1 MPDPLA
7 LFGPATRTWFRQSFA
22 EPTAVQARGWA
33 SIAAGQ
39 HTLMLAPTGSGKTLA
54 AFLWCLDRL
63 ARHPPDCAD
72 SPDGREG
79 RDGRDG
85 REGRDRPGAG
95 DEPGGTR
102 VVYVSPIKALAYDIE
117 RNLRAP
123 LAGLQRLGAGGEV
136 TVDVRTGD
144 TPQKERERQRRHP
157 GQILITTPESL
168 YLLLAGRSRER
179 LRGVETIIVDEIH
192 ALAPT
197 KRGVHL
203 GLTLERLCHLVTS
216 AGNPE
221 PQRIGLSA
229 TQRPLIE
236 VARYLGGDRPV
247 EIVDASARP
256 AMDLAIVVPAQ
267 EMDHPGTAGRDGGG
281 MWPLIYPRLL
291 ELILAHR
298 TTIIFVN
305 SRRLAERVS
314 QQLTEL
320 AVTTGLA
327 LQGSDGGE
335 LVRAH
340 HGSVARHQRLEI
352 EEALKAGRLRAI
364 AATSSLELG
373 IDMGTVDL
381 VIQVESPGS
390 VSRGL
395 QRIGR
400 AGHHVGGVS
409 IGRIIPKFRGDL
421 LEATVVA
428 QKMLEGEVEPIRVPD
443 SALDVLAQQ
452 IVAMVAVDAWKV
464 DDLERLVHRTASYRE
479 LSRGALTG
487 VLDMLAGRY
496 PSDEFAELR
505 PRLTWDRQTD
515 VLVGRKGARLLS
527 VVSGGTIPDR
537 GTYAVHL
544 GSGARIGE
552 LDEEMVAESRKGE
565 TFLLGATT
573 WRIEDIT
580 RDRVIVS
587 PAPGEP
593 GKMPFWRGEGPGRPI
608 ELGRA
613 LGAFCRELDDRL
625 GRDPAGAHAWLTGA
639 LRLDRFAADNL
650 IAYLGDQRAA
660 AGGVPTDHAITIER
674 FRDELGDVRVCILSP
689 FGSRVHAPW
698 SLVIARQLEAELGY
712 PIHPLYTDDGIA
724 LRFADGDLLPTDD
737 QLIPDPDDVENVLVE
752 ELARSSVF
760 ASHFRENAA
769 RALLLPRRRP
779 GQRTPLWAQ
788 RLRAQQLMGVA
799 LRFPAFPITLETY
812 REVLRDVFDLPAL
825 IDVLRQIRSRA
836 IRIEPAATEMASPFA
851 RSLVF
856 DYVAAFLYEGDAP
869 LAERKAQ
876 ALTLDRNLLREL
888 IGGGELRELLDLDV
902 LDEVEAELQQLAE
915 DRKARS
921 PDEIHDLLRRIGD
934 LSLDEIA
941 ARTVAGVELVKPASG
956 AATGLASTPASVS
969 AAATGLAS
977 AAASVRAAGNGLAS
991 GAATGLASTPAIQLA
1006 STPASV
1012 NASGNDA
1019 VATGLASAQASMSA
1033 LENGLASV
1041 PATGLASVPGSAPGS
1056 VIEALLA
1063 SRRIAQVRI
1072 AGAAR
1077 FIATEDAARYRDGLG
1092 VQLPPGLP
1100 AALLEPV
1107 AQPLETLVARWART
1121 HAPFTA
1127 AAPAA
1132 RWGLPPAQIEP
1143 VLGLLEARNQL
1154 VRGELRPGGTHK
1166 DSCDP
1171 EVLRQLRRRTLAKL
1185 RAQVAPVGAAT
1196 FAAFLP
1202 RWHGLD
1208 QPRRGLGALRD
1219 AIGRLEG
1226 VALPVSELEARI
1238 LPARILD
1245 YHPRMLDEL
1254 GAAGELV
1261 WVGAGA
1267 LGTKDGRVI
1276 LLRRDRALAL
1286 APEPQPL
1293 AHPTPIHEAIIAHL
1307 QRGGASFLV
1316 AIEQAVASSVVR
1328 PEPRSGAVP
1337 ELPSSRA
1344 AGATHAPIVAALWDL
1359 VWAGIVTNDTFA
1371 PLRSLGQPAGRRV
1384 HAHATFGGRWSL
1396 VTSLGPA
1403 VTATMRAHAQATA
1416 LLERWGIAGRATA
1429 RADDLPGGFAAV
1441 GDVLR
1446 AMEDAGTIRRG
1457 YFVES
1462 LEGAQFAW
1470 PGAID
1475 RLRAAPRGDAQRVDV
1490 LPAVDP
1496 ACAWGSALPWPTLR
1510 DPNARPARRVGATA
1524 ILVDGELAVWLEPK
1538 ARRIVTGELP
1548 TESIELALAVGLPRV
1563 AARARRR
1570 ELTIEL
1576 IDGVPAGE
1584 SPLAR
1589 VLLANAARADY
1600 RGLVVRAQPSVIP
1613 GPSIAAA
1620 TLGTATTTLVA
1631 PPPTSLAIPSSKLLN
1646 TKGNLHVE
1654 AQAPAEIE
1662 LDGLDFEA
1670 DPEDLEAEP
1679 DADGDFD
1686 ADA

>member
-1 MPDPLA
+1 LPTRLYDRSHDGSHCELTSRSSSREYGAAVADPLA
-7 LFGPATRTWFRQSFA
+7 LFGAATQTWFRQSFA
-22 EPTAVQARGWA
+22 EPTPVQARGWA
-33 SIAAGQ
+33 SIAAGR

-54 AFLWCLDRL
+54 AFLWCLDQL
-63 ARHPPDCAD
+63 ARGPAAPVAAAAAATA
-72 SPDGREG
+72 EQ
-79 RDGRDG
+79 
-85 REGRDRPGAG
+85 A
-95 DEPGGTR
+95 GTR

-123 LAGLQRLGAGGEV
+123 LAGLVRLGAGGEI

-144 TPQKERERQRRHP
+144 TPARERERQRKQP
-157 GQILITTPESL
+157 AQILITTPESL
-168 YLLLAGRSRER
+168 YLLLAGRSRDR
-179 LRGVETIIVDEIH
+179 LRAVDTIIVDEIH
-192 ALAPT
+192 ALAPS

-203 GLTLERLCHLVTS
+203 ALSLERLCHLVTS
-216 AGNPE
+216 AGYPE

-236 VARYLGGDRPV
+236 VARYLGGDRAV
-247 EIVDASARP
+247 EIIDASARP
-256 AMDLAIVVPAQ
+256 AMDLAIEVPAA
-267 EMDHPGTAGRDGGG
+267 EMDHPGTAARDGGG

-320 AVTTGLA
+320 AATMAPGA
-327 LQGSDGGE
+327 GE

-409 IGRIIPKFRGDL
+409 LGRIVPKFRGDL

-428 QKMLEGEVEPIRVPD
+428 HRMRDGEVEAIRVPD

-452 IVAMVAVDAWKV
+452 IVAMVAVDAWRV
-464 DDLERLVHRTASYRE
+464 DDLEQVIRRAASYRE
-479 LSRGALTG
+479 LSRAALTG

-537 GTYAVHL
+537 GTYAVHA
-544 GSGARIGE
+544 GVGGPRVGE
-552 LDEEMVAESRKGE
+552 LDEEMVAESRRGE

-625 GRDPAGAHAWLTGA
+625 GREPARVHGWLTSELG
-639 LRLDRFAADNL
+639 LDRFAADNL
-650 IAYLGDQRAA
+650 IAYLGEQRAA
-660 AGGVPTDHAITIER
+660 AGGVPTDRAITIER
-674 FRDELGDVRVCILSP
+674 FRDELGDVRVCVLSP
-689 FGSRVHAPW
+689 FGSRIHAPW
-698 SLVIARQLEAELGY
+698 SLVLARQLEAELGY

-724 LRFADGDLLPTDD
+724 LRFADGDALPTDD
-737 QLIPDPDDVENVLVE
+737 QLIPDPDDVEGVLVD

-825 IDVLRQIRSRA
+825 VDVLRRIRSRE
-836 IRIEPAATEMASPFA
+836 IRIEPALTETASPFA

-888 IGGGELRELLDLDV
+888 IGGGELRELLDLEV
-902 LDEVEAELQQLAE
+902 MAEVEAELQLQVPE
-915 DRKARS
+915 RRARS
-921 PDEIHDLLRRIGD
+921 ADEIHDLLRRLGD
-934 LSLDEIA
+934 LSRDDITARSDEA
-941 ARTVAGVELVKPASG
+941 ALAGD
-956 AATGLASTPASVS
+956 AAGSV
-969 AAATGLAS
+969 AAA
-977 AAASVRAAGNGLAS
+977 V
-991 GAATGLASTPAIQLA
+991 
-1006 STPASV
+1006 
-1012 NASGNDA
+1012 
-1019 VATGLASAQASMSA
+1019 
-1033 LENGLASV
+1033 
-1041 PATGLASVPGSAPGS
+1041 
-1056 VIEALLA
+1056 EALVA
-1063 SRRIAQVRI
+1063 SRRIAPVRI
-1072 AGAAR
+1072 AGHARYLAA
-1077 FIATEDAARYRDGLG
+1077 EDAARYRDGLG

-1107 AQPLETLVARWART
+1107 ADGLTSLVARWART
-1121 HAPFTA
+1121 HTAFTA
-1127 AAPAA
+1127 AEPAA

-1143 VLGLLEARNQL
+1143 VLGLLEARGQL
-1154 VRGELRPGGTHK
+1154 VRGALRPGGTHQ

-1171 EVLRQLRRRTLAKL
+1171 EVLRQLRRRTLARL

-1208 QPRRGLGALRD
+1208 QPRRGIGALRD
-1219 AIGRLEG
+1219 AIARLEG
-1226 VALPVSELEARI
+1226 VALPFSELEARI

-1267 LGTKDGRVI
+1267 LGTRDGRVI

-1286 APEPQPL
+1286 AAEPPPL
-1293 AHPTPIHEAIIAHL
+1293 AHSTAVHEAIIAHL
-1307 QRGGASFLV
+1307 ARGGASFLV
-1316 AIEQAVASSVVR
+1316 GIEQAVAA
-1328 PEPRSGAVP
+1328 AVP
-1337 ELPSSRA
+1337 RPAPA
-1344 AGATHAPIVAALWDL
+1344 APEAPHERGSVAQSPIVAALWDL

-1371 PLRSLGQPAGRRV
+1371 PLRSLGQPAGRRL
-1384 HAHATFGGRWSL
+1384 HAHAAFGGRWSL
-1396 VTSLGPA
+1396 VASLGLA
-1403 VTATMRAHAQATA
+1403 VTPTQRAHAQATA
-1416 LLERWGIAGRATA
+1416 LLERWGVAGRATA
-1429 RADDLPGGFAAV
+1429 RADELPGGFAAV

-1446 AMEDAGTIRRG
+1446 AMEDAGTVRRG

-1475 RLRAAPRGDAQRVDV
+1475 RLREAPRGEARRVDV
-1490 LPAVDP
+1490 LAAVDP
-1496 ACAWGSALPWPTLR
+1496 ACAWGSALPWPALR
-1510 DPNARPARRVGATA
+1510 DPAARPARRVGATA

-1538 ARRIVTGELP
+1538 ARRIATGDLP
-1548 TESIELALAVGLPRV
+1548 AESIELALAVGVPRV

-1570 ELTIEL
+1570 ELLIEL
-1576 IDGVPAGE
+1576 IDGLPAAE

-1589 VLLANAARADY
+1589 VLLAGAARADY
-1600 RGLVVRAQPSVIP
+1600 RGLVVRAQPTSVSSA
-1613 GPSIAAA
+1613 PSPLPPSSPAGMSTEIHTLPTAFAA
-1620 TLGTATTTLVA
+1620 THSA
-1631 PPPTSLAIPSSKLLN
+1631 PEPVIEPTDFEGDSDDMIEP
-1646 TKGNLHVE
+1646 E
-1654 AQAPAEIE
+1654 E
-1662 LDGLDFEA
+1662 LDV
-1670 DPEDLEAEP
+1670 EP
-1679 DADGDFD
+1679 DADSDFD
-1686 ADA
+1686 VDN

>member
-1 MPDPLA
+1 MSDPLA
-7 LFGPATRTWFRQSFA
+7 PFGRETQTWFRQSFA
-22 EPTAVQARGWA
+22 TPTDIQARGWA
-33 SIAAGQ
+33 SIAAGK

-54 AFLWCLDRL
+54 AFLWCLDQL
-63 ARHPPDCAD
+63 ARARPAEPDAV
-72 SPDGREG
+72 P
-79 RDGRDG
+79 
-85 REGRDRPGAG
+85 
-95 DEPGGTR
+95 GTR

-123 LAGLQRLGAGGEV
+123 LAGLQRLGAGV
-136 TVDVRTGD
+136 TITADVRTGD
-144 TPQKERERQRRHP
+144 TPAKERERQLKHP
-157 GQILITTPESL
+157 GDILITTPESL

-179 LRGVETIIVDEIH
+179 LRAVETVIVDEIH

-203 GLTLERLCHLVTS
+203 GLTLERLCHFVTA

-229 TQRPLIE
+229 TQRPLVE

-247 EIVDASARP
+247 EIVDASAKP
-256 AMDLAIVVPAQ
+256 AMDLAIIVPAQ
-267 EMDHPGTAGRDGGG
+267 EMDHPGTSGKDGGG

-291 ELILAHR
+291 EMILAHR

-320 AVTTGLA
+320 AVSTGVA
-327 LQGSDGGE
+327 PEDVE

-381 VIQVESPGS
+381 VIQVESPGA

-409 IGRIIPKFRGDL
+409 IGRIVPKFRGDL

-428 QKMLEGEVEPIRVPD
+428 QKMMEGEVESIRVPD

-452 IVAMVAVDAWKV
+452 IVAMVAVDAWKL
-464 DDLERLVHRTASYRE
+464 DDLERVIRRTASYRE
-479 LSRGALTG
+479 LSRAALTG
-487 VLDMLAGRY
+487 VIDMLSGRY

-515 VLVGRKGARLLS
+515 VLTGRKGARMLS
-527 VVSGGTIPDR
+527 VMSGGTIPDR
-537 GTYAVHL
+537 GTYAVHV
-544 GSGARIGE
+544 GASGPRVGE
-552 LDEEMVAESRKGE
+552 LDEEMVYESRKGE
-565 TFLLGATT
+565 LFLLGATT

-613 LGAFCRELDDRL
+613 LGAFCRELDDQL
-625 GRDPAGAHAWLTGA
+625 VQDPVKAHHWLTGS
-639 LRLDRFAADNL
+639 LKLDKFAADNL
-650 IAYLGDQRAA
+650 IGYVGDQRAA
-660 AGGVPTDHAITIER
+660 TGSLPTDRAITIER

-689 FGSRVHAPW
+689 FGSRIHAPW
-698 SLVIARQLEAELGY
+698 ALVLAKQLEAELGY

-737 QLIPDPDDVENVLVE
+737 QLVPDPDDVENILVE
-752 ELARSSVF
+752 ELSRSSMF

-779 GQRTPLWAQ
+779 GMRTPLWAQ

-825 IDVLRQIRSRA
+825 LDVLRQIRSRV
-836 IRIEPAATEMASPFA
+836 IRVEPAITEVASPFA

-888 IGGGELRELLDLDV
+888 IGGGELRELLDPDV

-921 PDEIHDLLRRIGD
+921 VDEVHDLVRRLGD
-934 LSLDEIA
+934 LSVDDIA
-941 ARTVAGVELVKPASG
+941 ARTLAEVALGPALDTLVAQRR
-956 AATGLASTPASVS
+956 LAP
-969 AAATGLAS
+969 
-977 AAASVRAAGNGLAS
+977 
-991 GAATGLASTPAIQLA
+991 
-1006 STPASV
+1006 
-1012 NASGNDA
+1012 
-1019 VATGLASAQASMSA
+1019 
-1033 LENGLASV
+1033 
-1041 PATGLASVPGSAPGS
+1041 
-1056 VIEALLA
+1056 
-1063 SRRIAQVRI
+1063 VRI
-1072 AGAAR
+1072 AGVARYIAA
-1077 FIATEDAARYRDGLG
+1077 EDAARYRDGLG
-1092 VQLPPGLP
+1092 VQLPAGLP

-1107 AQPLETLVARWART
+1107 AAPLESLIARWART
-1121 HAPFTA
+1121 HGPFTA
-1127 AAPAA
+1127 AEPAA

-1154 VRGELRPGGTHK
+1154 VRGELRPGGVHK

-1171 EVLRQLRRRTLAKL
+1171 EVLRQLRRRTLGRL
-1185 RAQVAPVGAAT
+1185 RAQVAPVDAKT

-1208 QPRRGLGALRD
+1208 QPRRGIGALRD
-1219 AIGRLEG
+1219 AVGRLEG
-1226 VALPVSELEARI
+1226 VALPFSELEARI

-1261 WVGAGA
+1261 WVGAGS
-1267 LGTKDGRVI
+1267 LGAKDGRII
-1276 LLRRDRALAL
+1276 LLRRDRATSL
-1286 APEPQPL
+1286 APDPQPV
-1293 AHPTPIHEAIIAHL
+1293 AHSSPIHDAIVAHL
-1307 QRGGASFLV
+1307 AQVGASFLV
-1316 AIEQAVASSVVR
+1316 AIEQAVTAQVSPADARAALPV
-1328 PEPRSGAVP
+1328 RSGIPA
-1337 ELPSSRA
+1337 SRA
-1344 AGATHAPIVAALWDL
+1344 ATIHAPVIAALWDL
-1359 VWAGIVTNDTFA
+1359 VWAGVITNDTFA
-1371 PLRSLGQPAGRRV
+1371 PLRSLSAPTGRKFS
-1384 HAHATFGGRWSL
+1384 AHAAFGGRWSL
-1396 VTSLGPA
+1396 VTSLGAPA
-1403 VTATMRAHAQATA
+1403 TATTRAHAQATA

-1429 RADDLPGGFAAV
+1429 RADDIPGGFAAI

-1446 AMEDAGTIRRG
+1446 AMEDAGTVRRG
-1457 YFVES
+1457 YFVEN

-1475 RLRAAPRGDAQRVDV
+1475 RLREAPRGDAARVDV
-1490 LPAVDP
+1490 VPAVDP
-1496 ACAWGSALPWPTLR
+1496 ACAWGSALPWPPLKEPGT
-1510 DPNARPARRVGATA
+1510 RPARRVGATA
-1524 ILVDGELAVWLEPK
+1524 ILVDGALAVWLEPK
-1538 ARRIVTGELP
+1538 AKRIATGDLP
-1548 TESIELALAVGLPRV
+1548 AESIELALAVGLPRV
-1563 AARARRR
+1563 AARAKRR
-1570 ELTIEL
+1570 ELVIEL
-1576 IDGVPAGE
+1576 IDGVPANE

-1589 VLLANAARADY
+1589 VLLANSARADY
-1600 RGLVVRAQPSVIP
+1600 HGLVVRAQPVTVL
-1613 GPSIAAA
+1613 GP
-1620 TLGTATTTLVA
+1620 ATTTA
-1631 PPPTSLAIPSSKLLN
+1631 PLPSAASTSPAPSPRPTAARAAQP
-1646 TKGNLHVE
+1646 TGPMPDVE
-1654 AQAPAEIE
+1654 AE
-1662 LDGLDFEA
+1662 LDGLDFD
-1670 DPEDLEAEP
+1670 DPDQVDAEP
-1679 DADGDFD
+1679 DADGDFGTD
-1686 ADA
+1686 N

>member
-1 MPDPLA
+1 MSDPLA
-7 LFGPATRTWFRQSFA
+7 LFGPATQTWFRQSFA
-22 EPTAVQARGWA
+22 EPTAVQTRGWT
-33 SIAAGQ
+33 SIAAGR

-54 AFLWCLDRL
+54 AFLWCLDQLTR
-63 ARHPPDCAD
+63 RPPAAAD
-72 SPDGREG
+72 DAE
-79 RDGRDG
+79 
-85 REGRDRPGAG
+85 A
-95 DEPGGTR
+95 TR

-123 LAGLQRLGAGGEV
+123 LAGLQRLGAGGQIA
-136 TVDVRTGD
+136 VDVRTGD
-144 TPQKERERQRRHP
+144 TPAKERERQRKHP
-157 GQILITTPESL
+157 AQILITTPESL
-168 YLLLAGRSRER
+168 YLLLAGRSRDR

-197 KRGVHL
+197 KRGIHL
-203 GLTLERLCHLVTS
+203 ALSLERLCHLVT
-216 AGNPE
+216 AGGRPE

-229 TQRPLIE
+229 TQRPLIA
-236 VARYLGGDRPV
+236 VARYLGGDRAV
-247 EIVDASARP
+247 EIVDASAPP

-291 ELILAHR
+291 EMILAHR

-305 SRRLAERVS
+305 SRRLAERVA

-320 AVTTGLA
+320 AAQAGQTPEGT
-327 LQGSDGGE
+327 E

-340 HGSVARHQRLEI
+340 HGSVSRHQRLEI
-352 EEALKAGRLRAI
+352 EEALKGGRLRAI

-381 VIQVESPGS
+381 VIQVESPGA

-400 AGHHVGGVS
+400 AGHQVGGVS
-409 IGRIIPKFRGDL
+409 IGRIVPKFRGDL

-428 QKMLEGEVEPIRVPD
+428 QKMREGEVETIRVPD

-452 IVAMVAVDAWKV
+452 IVAMVAVDGWRV
-464 DDLERLVHRTASYRE
+464 DELERLIHRTASYRE

-527 VVSGGTIPDR
+527 VMSGGTIPDR

-544 GSGARIGE
+544 GSGPRIGE

-613 LGAFCRELDDRL
+613 LGAFCRELDARL
-625 GRDPAGAHAWLTGA
+625 ARDPADAHAWLTSA

-650 IAYLGDQRAA
+650 IGYLGDQRAQT
-660 AGGVPTDHAITIER
+660 GGVPTDRAITIER

-698 SLVIARQLEAELGY
+698 SLVIAKQLEAQLGY
-712 PIHPLYTDDGIA
+712 PVHPLYTDDGIA
-724 LRFADGDLLPTDD
+724 LRFADGDELPTDD
-737 QLIPDPDDVENVLVE
+737 QLVPDPDDVETVLVD

-825 IDVLRQIRSRA
+825 IDVLRQLRSRA
-836 IRIEPAATEMASPFA
+836 IRIEPAVTDVASPFA

-902 LDEVEAELQQLAE
+902 LDEVEAELQQLTA
-915 DRKARS
+915 DRQARS
-921 PDEIHDLLRRIGD
+921 ADEVHDVLRRLGD
-934 LSLDEIA
+934 LSAEDLAAHAVPELAAVLGDAIA
-941 ARTVAGVELVKPASG
+941 GLV
-956 AATGLASTPASVS
+956 
-969 AAATGLAS
+969 
-977 AAASVRAAGNGLAS
+977 
-991 GAATGLASTPAIQLA
+991 
-1006 STPASV
+1006 
-1012 NASGNDA
+1012 
-1019 VATGLASAQASMSA
+1019 
-1033 LENGLASV
+1033 
-1041 PATGLASVPGSAPGS
+1041 
-1056 VIEALLA
+1056 A
-1063 SRRIAQVRI
+1063 SRRIAPVRI
-1072 AGAAR
+1072 AGLAR
-1077 FIATEDAARYRDGLG
+1077 YIATEDAARYRDGLG

-1100 AALLEPV
+1100 AALLEPI
-1107 AQPLETLVARWART
+1107 APATGAAFESLVTRWART

-1127 AAPAA
+1127 AEPAA

-1143 VLGLLEARNQL
+1143 VLGLLEARGQL
-1154 VRGELRPGGTHK
+1154 VRGPLRPGGTHQ

-1171 EVLRQLRRRTLAKL
+1171 EVLRQLRRRTLGKL

-1226 VALPVSELEARI
+1226 VALPFSELEARI

-1267 LGTKDGRVI
+1267 LGARDGRVI

-1286 APEPQPL
+1286 APEPQAV
-1293 AHPTPIHEAIIAHL
+1293 AHPSAVHEAIAAHL
-1307 QRGGASFLV
+1307 AQVGASFLV
-1316 AIEQAVASSVVR
+1316 AIEQAVAA
-1328 PEPRSGAVP
+1328 AVP
-1337 ELPSSRA
+1337 RPAVRA
-1344 AGATHAPIVAALWDL
+1344 GPAEVRAGSHAPIAAALWDL
-1359 VWAGIVTNDTFA
+1359 VWAGAVTNDTFA

-1384 HAHATFGGRWSL
+1384 NAHAAFGGRWSL
-1396 VTSLGPA
+1396 VSSLGPPA
-1403 VTATMRAHAQATA
+1403 TATTRAHAQATA

-1429 RADDLPGGFAAV
+1429 RADDLPGGFAAI

-1446 AMEDAGTIRRG
+1446 AMEDAGTVRRG
-1457 YFVES
+1457 YFVEN

-1475 RLRAAPRGDAQRVDV
+1475 RLREAPRGELVDSRPQSGQDRNPLAATVPLGAARRVEV

-1496 ACAWGSALPWPTLR
+1496 ACAWGSALPWPPLR
-1510 DPNARPARRVGATA
+1510 DPGARPARRVGATA

-1538 ARRIVTGELP
+1538 AKRIATGELAP
-1548 TESIELALAVGLPRV
+1548 ESIELALAVGLPRV

-1570 ELTIEL
+1570 ELVIEL
-1576 IDGVPAGE
+1576 IDGVAAGE

-1600 RGLVVRAQPSVIP
+1600 RGLVVRAPPVVVAQPAAP
-1613 GPSIAAA
+1613 MPRPPTKLAAA
-1620 TLGTATTTLVA
+1620 
-1631 PPPTSLAIPSSKLLN
+1631 PPTALPATAEP
-1646 TKGNLHVE
+1646 
-1654 AQAPAEIE
+1654 ARPAPDGE

-1670 DPEDLEAEP
+1670 SADDGDPDETAAEP
-1679 DADGDFD
+1679 DAEGDFD
-1686 ADA
+1686 ADG

>member
-1 MPDPLA
+1 VPDPLA
-7 LFGPATRTWFRQSFA
+7 LFGPATQAWFRQSFA
-22 EPTAVQARGWA
+22 EPTAVQARGWS

-63 ARHPPDCAD
+63 ARRPPDEA
-72 SPDGREG
+72 
-79 RDGRDG
+79 
-85 REGRDRPGAG
+85 AG
-95 DEPGGTR
+95 HDELTGTR

-123 LAGLQRLGAGGEV
+123 LAGLQRLGAGSAI

-157 GQILITTPESL
+157 AQILITTPESL
-168 YLLLAGRSRER
+168 YLILAGRSRER

-203 GLTLERLCHLVTS
+203 GLSLERLCHLVTS

-256 AMDLAIVVPAQ
+256 AMDLAIIVPAQ

-291 ELILAHR
+291 EMILAHR

-320 AVTTGLA
+320 AVATGQA
-327 LQGSDGGE
+327 PGDNEGTE

-409 IGRIIPKFRGDL
+409 IGRIVPKFRGDL

-428 QKMLEGEVEPIRVPD
+428 QKMLEGEVETIRVPD

-464 DDLERLVHRTASYRE
+464 DDLERLIHRTASYRE

-537 GTYAVHL
+537 GTYAVHA
-544 GSGARIGE
+544 GAGGPRVGE

-625 GRDPAGAHAWLTGA
+625 GRDPAGAHGWLTSA

-660 AGGVPTDHAITIER
+660 TGGVPTDRAITIER

-752 ELARSSVF
+752 ELSRSSVF

-825 IDVLRQIRSRA
+825 VDVLRQLRSRA
-836 IRIEPAATEMASPFA
+836 IRVEPAATDVASPFA

-888 IGGGELRELLDLDV
+888 IGGGELRELLDPDV

-921 PDEIHDLLRRIGD
+921 ADEIHDLLRRVGD
-934 LSLDEIA
+934 LSVDEIA
-941 ARTVAGVELVKPASG
+941 ARTVAGFELG
-956 AATGLASTPASVS
+956 
-969 AAATGLAS
+969 
-977 AAASVRAAGNGLAS
+977 
-991 GAATGLASTPAIQLA
+991 
-1006 STPASV
+1006 
-1012 NASGNDA
+1012 
-1019 VATGLASAQASMSA
+1019 SA
-1033 LENGLASV
+1033 LDSLV
-1041 PATGLASVPGSAPGS
+1041 V
-1056 VIEALLA
+1056 
-1063 SRRIAQVRI
+1063 SRRIAPVRI

-1107 AQPLETLVARWART
+1107 AAPLESLVARWART

-1127 AAPAA
+1127 AGPAA

-1171 EVLRQLRRRTLAKL
+1171 EVLRQLRRRTLARL

-1219 AIGRLEG
+1219 SIARLEG
-1226 VALPVSELEARI
+1226 VALPISELEARI

-1286 APEPQPL
+1286 APDPEPL
-1293 AHPTPIHEAIIAHL
+1293 AHPTPVHEAIIAHL
-1307 QRGGASFLV
+1307 ERSGASFLV
-1316 AIEQAVASSVVR
+1316 AIEQAVASSVSR
-1328 PEPRSGAVP
+1328 PEPRPGGVP
-1337 ELPSSRA
+1337 ELPSGRA
-1344 AGATHAPIVAALWDL
+1344 AIATHAPIVAALWDL
-1359 VWAGIVTNDTFA
+1359 VWAGLVTNDTFA

-1384 HAHATFGGRWSL
+1384 NAHATFGGRWSL

-1403 VTATMRAHAQATA
+1403 ATPTMRAHAQATA

-1475 RLRAAPRGDAQRVDV
+1475 RLREAPRGDAQRVDV

-1538 ARRIVTGELP
+1538 AKRIVTGELP
-1548 TESIELALAVGLPRV
+1548 AESIELALAVGLPRV

-1570 ELTIEL
+1570 ELSIEL
-1576 IDGVPAGE
+1576 IDGVPAAE
-1584 SPLAR
+1584 SPFAR

-1600 RGLVVRAQPSVIP
+1600 RGLVVRAQPSVM
-1613 GPSIAAA
+1613 PSPLAAA
-1620 TLGTATTTLVA
+1620 PIPARLASATPTSLT
-1631 PPPTSLAIPSSKLLN
+1631 PPPTALANQP
-1646 TKGNLHVE
+1646 GNLSNPKPNLPL
-1654 AQAPAEIE
+1654 ASQAPPEIE
-1662 LDGLDFEA
+1662 IDGLDFEA
-1670 DPEDLEAEP
+1670 DPEDVEAEP

>member
-1 MPDPLA
+1 VSDPLA
-7 LFGPATRTWFRQSFA
+7 PFGPATRTWFRQSFA
-22 EPTAVQARGWA
+22 EPTEVQARGWT
-33 SIAAGQ
+33 SIAAGR

-63 ARHPPDCAD
+63 ARLPA
-72 SPDGREG
+72 EAA
-79 RDGRDG
+79 
-85 REGRDRPGAG
+85 E
-95 DEPGGTR
+95 GTR

-123 LAGLQRLGAGGEV
+123 LAGLQGLGAGGQI

-144 TPQKERERQRRHP
+144 TPAKERERQRKHP
-157 GQILITTPESL
+157 GRILITTPESL
-168 YLLLAGRSRER
+168 YLVLAGRSRER

-203 GLTLERLCHLVTS
+203 GLSLERLCHLVTS

-256 AMDLAIVVPAQ
+256 ALDLAIVVPAQ

-291 ELILAHR
+291 EMILAHR

-320 AVTTGLA
+320 AVATGQA
-327 LQGSDGGE
+327 PKGGDGSLGAE

-340 HGSVARHQRLEI
+340 HGSVARPQRLAI

-381 VIQVESPGS
+381 VIQVESPGA

-409 IGRIIPKFRGDL
+409 IGRIVPKFRGDL

-428 QKMLEGEVEPIRVPD
+428 QKMLAGEVESIRVPD

-452 IVAMVAVDAWKV
+452 IVAMVAADAWRV
-464 DDLERLVHRTASYRE
+464 ADLERLVRRTASYRE

-505 PRLTWDRQTD
+505 PRLTWDRQAD

-537 GTYAVHL
+537 GTYAVHA
-544 GSGARIGE
+544 GPSGPRVGE

-613 LGAFCRELDDRL
+613 LGAFCRELDDHL
-625 GRDPAGAHAWLTGA
+625 ARDPAGAHAWLTSA

-650 IAYLGDQRAA
+650 IAYLGEQRAA
-660 AGGVPTDHAITIER
+660 TGGVPTDRAITIER
-674 FRDELGDVRVCILSP
+674 FRDELGDVRVCLLSP

-698 SLVIARQLEAELGY
+698 SLVLARQLEAELGY

-737 QLIPDPDDVENVLVE
+737 QLIPDPDEIEHVLVE

-812 REVLRDVFDLPAL
+812 REVLRDVFDVPAL
-825 IDVLRQIRSRA
+825 VDVLRQIRSRA
-836 IRIEPAATEMASPFA
+836 IRIEPAITKAASPFA

-876 ALTLDRNLLREL
+876 ALTLDKNLLREL

-902 LDEVEAELQQLAE
+902 LGEVEAELQQRSEA
-915 DRKARS
+915 RQARS
-921 PDEIHDLLRRIGD
+921 VDEIHDLLRRIGD
-934 LSLDEIA
+934 LSPGEIA
-941 ARTVAGVELVKPASG
+941 ARTVAGVAGVD
-956 AATGLASTPASVS
+956 V
-969 AAATGLAS
+969 AS
-977 AAASVRAAGNGLAS
+977 A
-991 GAATGLASTPAIQLA
+991 
-1006 STPASV
+1006 
-1012 NASGNDA
+1012 
-1019 VATGLASAQASMSA
+1019 
-1033 LENGLASV
+1033 
-1041 PATGLASVPGSAPGS
+1041 
-1056 VIEALLA
+1056 IEALRASGRITPVELA
-1063 SRRIAQVRI
+1063 
-1072 AGAAR
+1072 GEAR
-1077 FIATEDAARYRDGLG
+1077 FIAAEDAARYRDGLG
-1092 VQLPPGLP
+1092 VPLRPGLP

-1107 AQPLETLVARWART
+1107 AQPLESLIARWART

-1127 AAPAA
+1127 AEPAA

-1143 VLGLLEARNQL
+1143 VLGLLEARGQL
-1154 VRGELRPGGTHK
+1154 VRGALRPGGTHQ

-1185 RAQVAPVGAAT
+1185 RAQVAPVGAAA

-1208 QPRRGLGALRD
+1208 QPRRGIGALRD
-1219 AIGRLEG
+1219 AIARLEG
-1226 VALPVSELEARI
+1226 VALPFSELEARI

-1267 LGTKDGRVI
+1267 LGARDGRVI

-1286 APEPQPL
+1286 APAPQPL
-1293 AHPTPIHEAIIAHL
+1293 AHATPVHEAILAHL

-1316 AIEQAVASSVVR
+1316 AIEQAVAHVVAR
-1328 PEPRSGAVP
+1328 PSPRTGAIP
-1337 ELPSSRA
+1337 E
-1344 AGATHAPIVAALWDL
+1344 GARGRGEVAHAPIVAALWDL
-1359 VWAGIVTNDTFA
+1359 VWAGAVTNDTFA
-1371 PLRSLGQPAGRRV
+1371 PLRSLGQPPGRRV
-1384 HAHATFGGRWSL
+1384 NAHAAFGGRWSL

-1403 VTATMRAHAQATA
+1403 ATATMRAHAQATA

-1429 RADDLPGGFAAV
+1429 RADELPGGFASV

-1446 AMEDAGTIRRG
+1446 AMEDAGTVRRG

-1475 RLRAAPRGDAQRVDV
+1475 RLREGPRGEAQRVDV
-1490 LPAVDP
+1490 LAAVDP
-1496 ACAWGSALPWPTLR
+1496 ACAWGSALPWPALR
-1510 DPNARPARRVGATA
+1510 DSSARPARRVGATA
-1524 ILVDGELAVWLEPK
+1524 ILVGGDLAVWLEPK
-1538 ARRIVTGELP
+1538 AKRIVTGELP
-1548 TESIELALAVGLPRV
+1548 AESIELALAVGLPRV

-1570 ELTIEL
+1570 ELLIEL

-1613 GPSIAAA
+1613 MPSVVAAVSPA
-1620 TLGTATTTLVA
+1620 V
-1631 PPPTSLAIPSSKLLN
+1631 PPARMAASVDSLPTSLATMVAGPTSGRPPTPLAA
-1646 TKGNLHVE
+1646 HVGPASDAKAGIE
-1654 AQAPAEIE
+1654 AE
-1662 LDGLDFEA
+1662 LDGLDFDA
-1670 DPEDLEAEP
+1670 DPEDVDAEP
-1679 DADGDFD
+1679 DADANFD
-1686 ADA
+1686 CDS

>member
-1 MPDPLA
+1 VSDPLA
-7 LFGPATRTWFRQSFA
+7 QFGSATQTWFRQSFA

-33 SIAAGQ
+33 SIAAGH

-63 ARHPPDCAD
+63 MRMSAAD
-72 SPDGREG
+72 ASRPRGRAQ
-79 RDGRDG
+79 RDG
-85 REGRDRPGAG
+85 REGAGERDA
-95 DEPGGTR
+95 ESGTR

-123 LAGLQRLGAGGEV
+123 LAGLMRLGAGSEI

-144 TPQKERERQRRHP
+144 TPAKERERQRKHP

-168 YLLLAGRSRER
+168 YLILAGRSRER
-179 LRGVETIIVDEIH
+179 LRTVETIIVDEIH

-197 KRGVHL
+197 KRGIHL
-203 GLTLERLCHLVTS
+203 ALTLERLCHLVTS
-216 AGNPE
+216 AGAAE

-256 AMDLAIVVPAQ
+256 ALDLAIIVPAQ

-291 ELILAHR
+291 EMILAHR
-298 TTIIFVN
+298 TTIVFVN
-305 SRRLAERVS
+305 SRRLAERVA

-320 AVTTGLA
+320 AAMPDPATGVTR
-327 LQGSDGGE
+327 DGNE
-335 LVRAH
+335 TKETPSPSFARAH
-340 HGSVARHQRLEI
+340 HGSVARHHRLEI
-352 EEALKAGRLRAI
+352 EDALKAGRLRAI
-364 AATSSLELG
+364 VATSSLELG

-381 VIQVESPGS
+381 VIQVESPGA

-400 AGHHVGGVS
+400 AGHQVGGVS
-409 IGRIIPKFRGDL
+409 IGRIVPKFRGDL

-428 QKMLEGEVEPIRVPD
+428 QKMLEGEVEAIRVPD

-452 IVAMVAVDAWKV
+452 IVAMVAVDAWRV
-464 DDLERLVHRTASYRE
+464 DDLERVVHRAASYRE
-479 LSRGALTG
+479 LPRAALTG

-537 GTYAVHL
+537 GTYAVHA
-544 GSGARIGE
+544 GPSGPRVGE

-625 GRDPAGAHAWLTGA
+625 AHDPAGAHGWLTGA

-650 IAYLGDQRAA
+650 IAYLGEQRAA
-660 AGGVPTDHAITIER
+660 AGGVPTDRAITIER

-698 SLVIARQLEAELGY
+698 SLVIAKQLEGELGY

-825 IDVLRQIRSRA
+825 VDVLRQIRSRA
-836 IRIEPAATEMASPFA
+836 IRIDPAVTDVASPFA

-888 IGGGELRELLDLDV
+888 IGGGELRELLDLEV
-902 LDEVEAELQQLAE
+902 LDEVEAELQQLTD

-921 PDEIHDLLRRIGD
+921 IDEIHDLLRRVGD
-934 LSLDEIA
+934 LSLAEIA
-941 ARTVAGVELVKPASG
+941 ARTVDGVALGGETG
-956 AATGLASTPASVS
+956 AL
-969 AAATGLAS
+969 
-977 AAASVRAAGNGLAS
+977 
-991 GAATGLASTPAIQLA
+991 
-1006 STPASV
+1006 
-1012 NASGNDA
+1012 D
-1019 VATGLASAQASMSA
+1019 
-1033 LENGLASV
+1033 
-1041 PATGLASVPGSAPGS
+1041 
-1056 VIEALLA
+1056 LLIA
-1063 SRRIAQVRI
+1063 SRRIAPMRI
-1072 AGAAR
+1072 AGVAR

-1107 AQPLETLVARWART
+1107 AQSLESLVARWART

-1127 AAPAA
+1127 AEPAA
-1132 RWGLPPAQIEP
+1132 RWGLPAGQIEP
-1143 VLGLLEARNQL
+1143 VLGLLEGRNQL
-1154 VRGELRPGGTHK
+1154 VRGQLRPGGTHL

-1171 EVLRQLRRRTLAKL
+1171 EVLRQLRRRTLARL
-1185 RAQVAPVGAAT
+1185 RAQVAPVGAAA

-1226 VALPVSELEARI
+1226 VALPFSELEARI

-1267 LGTKDGRVI
+1267 LGSKDGRVI

-1286 APEPQPL
+1286 APEPQPV
-1293 AHPTPIHEAIIAHL
+1293 AHPTPVHEAIVAHL
-1307 QRGGASFLV
+1307 SHGGASFLV
-1316 AIEQAVASSVVR
+1316 AIEHAVAA
-1328 PEPRSGAVP
+1328 AVP
-1337 ELPSSRA
+1337 RQPTDHGAPRDAQPAGAFQASSRA
-1344 AGATHAPIVAALWDL
+1344 VATAHTSIVAALWDL
-1359 VWAGIVTNDTFA
+1359 VWAGVVTNDTFA

-1384 HAHATFGGRWSL
+1384 NAHAAFGGRWSL

-1403 VTATMRAHAQATA
+1403 ATSTMRAHAQATA

-1429 RADDLPGGFAAV
+1429 RADDLPGGFAAI

-1446 AMEDAGTIRRG
+1446 AMEDAGTVRRG

-1462 LEGAQFAW
+1462 LDGAQFAW

-1475 RLRAAPRGDAQRVDV
+1475 RLREAPRGDAQRVEV

-1496 ACAWGSALPWPTLR
+1496 ACAWGSALPWPALR
-1510 DPNARPARRVGATA
+1510 DPSARPARRVGATA

-1538 ARRIVTGELP
+1538 AKRIVTGDLP
-1548 TESIELALAVGLPRV
+1548 AESIELALAVGLPRV

-1570 ELTIEL
+1570 ELQIEL
-1576 IDGVPAGE
+1576 IDGAAAGE

-1589 VLLANAARADY
+1589 VLLANAARLDY
-1600 RGLVVRAQPSVIP
+1600 RGLVVRAQPSAIPAP
-1613 GPSIAAA
+1613 GPAAMPPARPANAVAAPTPLPPALPTALADPQVAGDSI
-1620 TLGTATTTLVA
+1620 
-1631 PPPTSLAIPSSKLLN
+1631 SD
-1646 TKGNLHVE
+1646 
-1654 AQAPAEIE
+1654 

-1670 DPEDLEAEP
+1670 SPEDDDPDDASTEP
-1679 DADGDFD
+1679 DADADFGSD
-1686 ADA
+1686 E

>member
-1 MPDPLA
+1 
-7 LFGPATRTWFRQSFA
+7 
-22 EPTAVQARGWA
+22 
-33 SIAAGQ
+33 
-39 HTLMLAPTGSGKTLA
+39 
-54 AFLWCLDRL
+54 
-63 ARHPPDCAD
+63 
-72 SPDGREG
+72 
-79 RDGRDG
+79 
-85 REGRDRPGAG
+85 
-95 DEPGGTR
+95 
-102 VVYVSPIKALAYDIE
+102 
-117 RNLRAP
+117 
-123 LAGLQRLGAGGEV
+123 
-136 TVDVRTGD
+136 
-144 TPQKERERQRRHP
+144 
-157 GQILITTPESL
+157 
-168 YLLLAGRSRER
+168 
-179 LRGVETIIVDEIH
+179 
-192 ALAPT
+192 
-197 KRGVHL
+197 
-203 GLTLERLCHLVTS
+203 
-216 AGNPE
+216 
-221 PQRIGLSA
+221 
-229 TQRPLIE
+229 
-236 VARYLGGDRPV
+236 
-247 EIVDASARP
+247 
-256 AMDLAIVVPAQ
+256 
-267 EMDHPGTAGRDGGG
+267 
-281 MWPLIYPRLL
+281 
-291 ELILAHR
+291 
-298 TTIIFVN
+298 
-305 SRRLAERVS
+305 
-314 QQLTEL
+314 
-320 AVTTGLA
+320 
-327 LQGSDGGE
+327 
-335 LVRAH
+335 
-340 HGSVARHQRLEI
+340 
-352 EEALKAGRLRAI
+352 
-364 AATSSLELG
+364 
-373 IDMGTVDL
+373 
-381 VIQVESPGS
+381 

-409 IGRIIPKFRGDL
+409 IGRIVPKFRGDL

-428 QKMLEGEVEPIRVPD
+428 QKMLEGEVETIRVPD

-452 IVAMVAVDAWKV
+452 IVAMVAVDAWKL
-464 DDLERLVHRTASYRE
+464 DDLERLIHRTASYRE

-487 VLDMLAGRY
+487 VIDMLSGRY

-515 VLVGRKGARLLS
+515 VLTGRKGARLLS

-537 GTYAVHL
+537 GTYAVHV
-544 GSGARIGE
+544 GPSGPRVGE

-613 LGAFCRELDDRL
+613 LGAFCRELDARL
-625 GRDPAGAHAWLTGA
+625 AQDPAAAHGWLTGA
-639 LRLDRFAADNL
+639 LKLDRFAADNL
-650 IAYLGDQRAA
+650 LGYLGDQRAA
-660 AGGVPTDHAITIER
+660 TGGVPTDRAITIER

-698 SLVIARQLEAELGY
+698 SLVLAKQLEAELGY
-712 PIHPLYTDDGIA
+712 PLHPLYTDDGIA
-724 LRFADGDLLPTDD
+724 LRFADGDVLPTDD
-737 QLIPDPDDVENVLVE
+737 QLVPDPDDVEAVLVE

-812 REVLRDVFDLPAL
+812 REILRDVFDLPAL
-825 IDVLRQIRSRA
+825 VDVLRQIRSRA
-836 IRIEPAATEMASPFA
+836 IRIEPAITDVASPFA

-888 IGGGELRELLDLDV
+888 IGGGELRELLDPDV
-902 LDEVEAELQQLAE
+902 LDEVEAELQQRVPE
-915 DRKARS
+915 RQARS
-921 PDEIHDLLRRIGD
+921 VDEIHDLLRRLGD
-934 LSLDEIA
+934 LSRDDIA
-941 ARTVAGVELVKPASG
+941 ARTIADAELDVPVTAVPSAGG
-956 AATGLASTPASVS
+956 AGGTGSL
-969 AAATGLAS
+969 G
-977 AAASVRAAGNGLAS
+977 
-991 GAATGLASTPAIQLA
+991 
-1006 STPASV
+1006 
-1012 NASGNDA
+1012 
-1019 VATGLASAQASMSA
+1019 SA
-1033 LENGLASV
+1033 LDRLGR
-1041 PATGLASVPGSAPGS
+1041 
-1056 VIEALLA
+1056 ALDALVT
-1063 SRRIAQVRI
+1063 SRRIAVVRI
-1072 AGAAR
+1072 AGEPR
-1077 FIATEDAARYRDGLG
+1077 FIAAEDAARYRDGLG
-1092 VQLPPGLP
+1092 IQLPPGLP

-1107 AQPLETLVARWART
+1107 GDPLPSLVARWART

-1127 AAPAA
+1127 AEPAA
-1132 RWGLPPAQIEP
+1132 RWGLPAAQIEP

-1154 VRGELRPGGTHK
+1154 VRGELRPGGSHK

-1208 QPRRGLGALRD
+1208 QPRRGIGALRD
-1219 AIGRLEG
+1219 AIARLEG
-1226 VALPVSELEARI
+1226 VALPFSELEARI

-1267 LGTKDGRVI
+1267 LGAKDGRVI

-1286 APEPQPL
+1286 APDPQPL
-1293 AHPTPIHEAIIAHL
+1293 AHPSPVHDAILAHL
-1307 QRGGASFLV
+1307 SHGGASFLV
-1316 AIEQAVASSVVR
+1316 AIEQAVAAAVPRPEAR
-1328 PEPRSGAVP
+1328 PEPGERGERGGERGERGGHPERPGHLGGVPGAAG
-1337 ELPSSRA
+1337 RA
-1344 AGATHAPIVAALWDL
+1344 AAGHAPIVAALWDL
-1359 VWAGIVTNDTFA
+1359 VWAGVVTNDTFA
-1371 PLRSLGQPAGRRV
+1371 PLRSLGQSASRRGN
-1384 HAHATFGGRWSL
+1384 AHASFGGRWSL
-1396 VTSLGPA
+1396 VTSLGSGGAAAP
-1403 VTATMRAHAQATA
+1403 TATNRAHAQATA

-1429 RADDLPGGFAAV
+1429 RADDLPGGFAAI

-1446 AMEDAGTIRRG
+1446 AMEDAGTVRRG

-1475 RLRAAPRGDAQRVDV
+1475 RLREAPRGDAARVDV

-1496 ACAWGSALPWPTLR
+1496 ACAWGSALPWPQLR

-1538 ARRIVTGELP
+1538 AKRIVTGELP
-1548 TESIELALAVGLPRV
+1548 GESIELALAVGLPRV

-1570 ELTIEL
+1570 ELVIEL
-1576 IDGVPAGE
+1576 IDGVPANE

-1600 RGLVVRAQPSVIP
+1600 HGLVVRAQPSSIVPAAPP
-1613 GPSIAAA
+1613 GRVAPGSSTASAAQAALASASAALGSA
-1620 TLGTATTTLVA
+1620 TLGSVAARAGSASPSDRGAPA
-1631 PPPTSLAIPSSKLLN
+1631 PPGSAASVAN
-1646 TKGNLHVE
+1646 
-1654 AQAPAEIE
+1654 EIE
-1662 LDGLDFEA
+1662 NELEDGLDFDA
-1670 DPEDLEAEP
+1670 DSDPEDTETEP
-1679 DADGDFD
+1679 DGDGNFD
-1686 ADA
+1686 ADS

>member
-1 MPDPLA
+1 MSDSLA
-7 LFGPATRTWFRQSFA
+7 QFGAAARTWFAQSFA
-22 EPTAVQARGWA
+22 QPTAVQERGWA
-33 SIAAGQ
+33 SIAAGH

-63 ARHPPDCAD
+63 TRLPPDAA
-72 SPDGREG
+72 E
-79 RDGRDG
+79 
-85 REGRDRPGAG
+85 
-95 DEPGGTR
+95 GTR

-123 LAGLQRLGAGGEV
+123 LAGLQRLGAGAQIA
-136 TVDVRTGD
+136 VDVRTGD
-144 TPQKERERQRRHP
+144 TSQKDRERQRKQP

-168 YLLLAGRSRER
+168 YLVLASRARER
-179 LRGVETIIVDEIH
+179 LRSVETIIVDEIH
-192 ALAPT
+192 ALAPS

-203 GLTLERLCHLVTS
+203 ALTLERLCHLVTS
-216 AGNPE
+216 AGGAE

-229 TQRPLIE
+229 TQRPLVE

-247 EIVDASARP
+247 EIVDASAPP

-291 ELILAHR
+291 EMILAHR

-320 AVTTGLA
+320 AVATGVA
-327 LQGSDGGE
+327 PGAGAGGNGESAE

-381 VIQVESPGS
+381 VIQVESPGA

-409 IGRIIPKFRGDL
+409 IGRIVPKFRGDL

-428 QKMLEGEVEPIRVPD
+428 QRMLAGEVESVRVPD

-452 IVAMVAVDAWKV
+452 IVAMVAVDAWRV
-464 DDLERLVHRTASYRE
+464 DELEQLIRRTASYRE
-479 LSRGALTG
+479 LSRAALTG

-537 GTYAVHL
+537 GTYAVHA
-544 GSGARIGE
+544 GEGGPRVGE

-613 LGAFCRELDDRL
+613 LGEFCRTLDDQL
-625 GRDPAGAHAWLTGA
+625 AHDPAGAHAWLTEA
-639 LRLDRFAADNL
+639 CKLDRFAADNL
-650 IAYLGDQRAA
+650 IAYLGDQRAQT
-660 AGGVPTDHAITIER
+660 GGLPTDRAITIER

-737 QLIPDPDDVENVLVE
+737 QLVPDPDDVENVLVE
-752 ELARSSVF
+752 ELSRSSVF

-779 GQRTPLWAQ
+779 GQRTPLWVQ

-825 IDVLRQIRSRA
+825 LDVLRQIRSRA
-836 IRIEPAATEMASPFA
+836 IRIEPAATEVASPFA

-888 IGGGELRELLDLDV
+888 IGGGELRELLDPDV
-902 LDEVEAELQQLAE
+902 LAEVEAELQQLTDE
-915 DRKARS
+915 RKARS
-921 PDEIHDLLRRIGD
+921 VDEVHDLLRRVGD

-941 ARTVAGVELVKPASG
+941 ARTVTPLEGLPPRGGAPADGPGARADGPGARADIVEAVEALV
-956 AATGLASTPASVS
+956 VS
-969 AAATGLAS
+969 R
-977 AAASVRAAGNGLAS
+977 RAA
-991 GAATGLASTPAIQLA
+991 
-1006 STPASV
+1006 
-1012 NASGNDA
+1012 
-1019 VATGLASAQASMSA
+1019 
-1033 LENGLASV
+1033 
-1041 PATGLASVPGSAPGS
+1041 
-1056 VIEALLA
+1056 
-1063 SRRIAQVRI
+1063 RVRI
-1072 AGAAR
+1072 AGAPR
-1077 FIATEDAARYRDGLG
+1077 VIAAEDAARYRDGLG
-1092 VQLPPGLP
+1092 VQLPAGLP

-1107 AQPLETLVARWART
+1107 AGTVGGAGGRAGSEQEAFLSLVARWART

-1127 AAPAA
+1127 AEPAA
-1132 RWGLPPAQIEP
+1132 RWGLPAAQIEP
-1143 VLGLLEARNQL
+1143 VLALLEARNQL
-1154 VRGELRPGGTHK
+1154 VRGELRPGGSHK

-1185 RAQVAPVGAAT
+1185 RAQVAPVGAAA

-1208 QPRRGLGALRD
+1208 QPRRGVGALRD

-1226 VALPVSELEARI
+1226 VALPFSELEARI

-1286 APEPQPL
+1286 APDPQPL
-1293 AHPTPIHEAIIAHL
+1293 AHGTAVHDAILAHL
-1307 QRGGASFLV
+1307 AQVGASFLV
-1316 AIEQAVASSVVR
+1316 AIEQAVAGAIPRPAR
-1328 PEPRSGAVP
+1328 PERFEPRDPSARSSG
-1337 ELPSSRA
+1337 
-1344 AGATHAPIVAALWDL
+1344 HASVIAALWDL
-1359 VWAGIVTNDTFA
+1359 VWAGVVTNDTFA
-1371 PLRSLGQPAGRRV
+1371 PLRSLGQPAGRRFS
-1384 HAHATFGGRWSL
+1384 AHAAFGGRWSL

-1403 VTATMRAHAQATA
+1403 PTTTMRALAQATA

-1429 RADDLPGGFAAV
+1429 RADDLPGGFSAI

-1446 AMEDAGTIRRG
+1446 AMEDAGTVRRG

-1462 LEGAQFAW
+1462 LPGAQFAW

-1475 RLRAAPRGDAQRVDV
+1475 RLREAPRGDAQRVDV

-1496 ACAWGSALPWPTLR
+1496 ACAWGSALPWPPLS
-1510 DPNARPARRVGATA
+1510 DPGARPARRVGATA

-1538 ARRIVTGELP
+1538 ARRIVTGPLP
-1548 TESIELALAVGLPRV
+1548 AESIELALAVGLPRI

-1570 ELTIEL
+1570 ELLIEL
-1576 IDGVPAGE
+1576 IDGVAAGE

-1589 VLLANAARADY
+1589 VLLANSARADY
-1600 RGLVVRAQPSVIP
+1600 RGLVVRAQPSAIP
-1613 GPSIAAA
+1613 PPSPTSIGTPITPSITARPTSAA
-1620 TLGTATTTLVA
+1620 TAAA
-1631 PPPTSLAIPSSKLLN
+1631 PPPTPL
-1646 TKGNLHVE
+1646 
-1654 AQAPAEIE
+1654 APAPKLAPKLAAEPEPGNEAE
-1662 LDGLDFEA
+1662 LDGLDFDAEPEGPEA
-1670 DPEDLEAEP
+1670 DADLADTGAEP
-1679 DADGDFD
+1679 DAEGDFD